1 MPQASSPASGQAT
14 TTAGHLRRLVDF
26 AEPRRDDTCLDLGP
40 SGLAELIRP
49 WVREV
54 TGAAAG
60 SLPTGTYTLVTARLA
75 LARTRKDDQVRLVRD
90 LLRVCG
96 GRLVLA
102 DLVRTR
108 AGDGDRLER
117 LRDPAHVAMRTFPE
131 LLDVLRKAGGW
142 ARRLD
147 VFTIERPV
155 EPWLTGAREP
165 DKIRKALEDELDGGP
180 WTGSRPRLIGNEMWF
195 AQSWAYL
202 AVEPVEP
209 VERAPTLER
218 TRPFS
223 LRRGGV
229 PRRR

>member
-1 MPQASSPASGQAT
+1 MPRASSPASGQASP
-14 TTAGHLRRLVDF
+14 TAGHLRRLVDF
-26 AEPRRDDTCLDLGP
+26 AEPRRDDTCLDVGP
-40 SGLAELIRP
+40 YGVADLIGP

-60 SLPTGTYTLVTARLA
+60 SLPPGRFTLVTARLA
-75 LARTRKDDQVRLVRD
+75 LARTPKGRQVRLVRD
-90 LLRVCG
+90 LLGVCD

-117 LRDPAHVAMRTFPE
+117 LRDPAYVAMRTFPE

-142 ARRLD
+142 ARRIE

-155 EPWLTGAREP
+155 EPWLAGASDADRIRRE
-165 DKIRKALEDELDGGP
+165 LGEELDGGP
-180 WTGSRPRLIGNEMWF
+180 RTGSRPRMIGDELWF
-195 AQSWAYL
+195 TQSWAYF
-202 AVEPVEP
+202 AVEPIGQ
-209 VERAPTLER
+209 AQTIER
-218 TRPFS
+218 TKPFR
-223 LRRGGV
+223 LRRAAA

>member
-1 MPQASSPASGQAT
+1 VPQASSPASGQAT
-14 TTAGHLRRLVDF
+14 PTAGHLRRFVDF
-26 AEPRRDDTCLDLGP
+26 AEPRRDDTCLDLAP
-40 SGLAELIRP
+40 SGLAGHLRP
-49 WVREV
+49 RVREV
-54 TGAAAG
+54 TTATAG
-60 SLPTGTYTLVTARLA
+60 SLPSGRYTLVTARLA
-75 LARTRKDDQVRLVRD
+75 LARTRKDDQVTLVRD

-117 LRDPAHVAMRTFPE
+117 LRDPAYVAMRTFPE
-131 LLDVLRKAGGW
+131 LLGVLWKAGGW
-142 ARRLD
+142 TRRLD

-155 EPWLTGAREP
+155 EPWLADARDPER
-165 DKIRKALEDELDGGP
+165 IRQELDDELDGGP
-180 WTGSRPRLIGNEMWF
+180 RTGARPRLIGDELWF
-195 AQSWAYL
+195 TQSWAYF

-209 VERAPTLER
+209 VGQGPALER

-223 LRRGGV
+223 LRRGRA

>member
-1 MPQASSPASGQAT
+1 VPQASSPARGQAT
-14 TTAGHLRRLVDF
+14 PTAGHLRRLVDF
-26 AEPRRDDTCLDLGP
+26 AEPRRDDTCLDLAP
-40 SGLAELIRP
+40 SGLAGLLRP

-54 TGAAAG
+54 TSADAG
-60 SLPTGTYTLVTARLA
+60 SLPPGSYTLVTACLA
-75 LARTRKDDQVRLVRD
+75 LARTRPGDQVRLVRD

-102 DLVRTR
+102 DLIRTR

-117 LRDPAHVAMRTFPE
+117 LRDPAYVAMRTFPE
-131 LLDVLRKAGGW
+131 LLDVLRKAGGYT
-142 ARRLD
+142 RRLD

-155 EPWLTGAREP
+155 EPWLATAPDPERIRRE
-165 DKIRKALEDELDGGP
+165 LGDELDGGP
-180 WTGSRPRLIGNEMWF
+180 RTGSRPRLIGSELWF
-195 AQSWAYL
+195 TQSWAYF
-202 AVEPVEP
+202 AVEPIGQA
-209 VERAPTLER
+209 RTLER

>member
-1 MPQASSPASGQAT
+1 M
-14 TTAGHLRRLVDF
+14 AGHLRRLVDF
-26 AEPRRDDTCLDLGP
+26 AEPRRDDTCLDLDPCGM
-40 SGLAELIRP
+40 AELIGP

-54 TGAAAG
+54 TSATAG
-60 SLPTGTYTLVTARLA
+60 SLPSGTYTLVTARLA
-75 LARTRKDDQVRLVRD
+75 LARTREHDQVRLVRD

-117 LRDPAHVAMRTFPE
+117 MRDPAYVAMRTFPE
-131 LLDVLRKAGGW
+131 LLGVLRKAGGW
-142 ARRLD
+142 ARRLE

-155 EPWLTGAREP
+155 EPWLAGAR
-165 DKIRKALEDELDGGP
+165 DADRIRKELDDELDGGP
-180 WTGSRPRLIGNEMWF
+180 RTGARPRLIGGEMWF
-195 AQSWAYL
+195 AQSWAYF
-202 AVEPVEP
+202 AVEPVGQGEP
-209 VERAPTLER
+209 DGRAPAPGR

-223 LRRGGV
+223 LRRAGA

>member
-1 MPQASSPASGQAT
+1 MPRAISPASAA
-14 TTAGHLRRLVDF
+14 AGHLRRLVDF
-26 AEPRRDDTCLDLGP
+26 AEPRRDDTCLDIRP
-40 SGLAELIRP
+40 SGLANVIGP

-54 TGAAAG
+54 TSATAG
-60 SLPTGTYTLVTARLA
+60 SLPSGRYTLVTARLA
-75 LARTRKDDQVRLVRD
+75 LARTRGDDQVGLVRD

-117 LRDPAHVAMRTFPE
+117 LRDPAYVAMRTFPE

-142 ARRLD
+142 TRRLD

-155 EPWLTGAREP
+155 EPWLADARDP
-165 DKIRKALEDELDGGP
+165 DRIRQQLGDELDGGP
-180 WTGSRPRLIGNEMWF
+180 RTGSRPRLIGNELWF
-195 AQSWAYL
+195 TQSWAYF
-202 AVEPVEP
+202 AVEPVGQ
-209 VERAPTLER
+209 AQTIER
-218 TRPFS
+218 TKPFS
-223 LRRGGV
+223 LRRGQA